1 MTNDITLAELDAD
14 LLPER
19 QTMFLNNFGN
29 VTAVAAYNT
38 AVAGAAFNFGSL
50 NVASANQTVLAVS

>member
-19 QTMFLNNFGN
+19 QTMFLNNFN
-29 VTAVAAYNT
+29 NLTAVYAANT
-38 AVAGAAFNFGSL
+38 AIAGSFGNILSA
-50 NVASANQTVLAVS
+50 NVASANQTVIAVS

>member
-19 QTMFLNNFGN
+19 QTMFLNNIGN
-29 VTAVAAYNT
+29 VTAVVAHNT
-38 AVAGAAFNFGSL
+38 AVAVSAFNLASL
-50 NVASANQTVLAVS
+50 NVASANQTVIAVS